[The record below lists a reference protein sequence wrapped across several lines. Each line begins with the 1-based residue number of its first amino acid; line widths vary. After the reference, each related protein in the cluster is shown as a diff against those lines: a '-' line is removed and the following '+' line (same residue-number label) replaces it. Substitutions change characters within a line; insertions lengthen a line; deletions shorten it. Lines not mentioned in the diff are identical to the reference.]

1 MSHSVGFFSYSW
13 ESQTGLL
20 GYRHHLLPLRIKT
33 FLFIVYFFP
42 RVFLPKEIFF
52 LRGAFYNHI
61 LRSSKPKLVVG
72 ITADRNSVYR
82 AKGKLTYSEIPR
94 KSLNDI
100 LGRKASGEL
109 RQPSK
114 CVSWPLLVFECL
126 RINFGY
132 LRYNLHLCFKF
143 ALVLHG
149 NCTPFYPIRIE
160 CIISFLSTRI
170 IFRGTFTKAR

>member
-1 MSHSVGFFSYSW
+1 M
-13 ESQTGLL
+13 
-20 GYRHHLLPLRIKT
+20 
-33 FLFIVYFFP
+33 VYYFP

-52 LRGAFYNHI
+52 VRGTFYKHI
-61 LRSSKPKLVVG
+61 LRASKPKLVVG
-72 ITADRNSVYR
+72 ITADGNSVYR
-82 AKGKLTYSEIPR
+82 TKGKTYSEVPR
-94 KSLNDI
+94 KSLNDT

-114 CVSWPLLVFECL
+114 CVSWPLLVFEGI

-149 NCTPFYPIRIE
+149 NCIPF
-160 CIISFLSTRI
+160 
-170 IFRGTFTKAR
+170 